1 MFPRSISPAPK
12 VPCEDSFP
20 KSFKTTGSWLTPG
33 VEPSQ
38 KPPLLVFCRALLGP
52 SLLSTILQNLIS
64 LIIPG
69 PSLRFKFLGLRADNQ
84 SIKLSALIES
94 PENALFEINKD
105 GFEGRIENF
114 NWRTVLREYAKR
126 FYAEKKKKFWRRVI
140 HIIYTILDMRFM
152 FGKFFFVSDINFF
165 LYILFRFSIN
175 SDGTIWW

>member
-126 FYAEKKKKFWRRVI
+126 FYAEKKKSFEDEWF
-140 HIIYTILDMRFM
+140 T
-152 FGKFFFVSDINFF
+152 S
-165 LYILFRFSIN
+165 YILYWICYLCLENFSLYLILISFCIFF
-175 SDGTIWW
+175 SDFQ